1 MLIKNMI
8 FIASSILNICKDNDV
23 KFVTV
28 NDKTVSA
35 KVVCKNKVILS
46 KIVLKLQVR

>member
-1 MLIKNMI
+1 MLIKKMI
-8 FIASSILNICKDNDV
+8 FIASSILNICKDYDG

-35 KVVCKNKVILS
+35 KVVRKNKVILC
-46 KIVLKLQVR
+46 KIVSKLQVR